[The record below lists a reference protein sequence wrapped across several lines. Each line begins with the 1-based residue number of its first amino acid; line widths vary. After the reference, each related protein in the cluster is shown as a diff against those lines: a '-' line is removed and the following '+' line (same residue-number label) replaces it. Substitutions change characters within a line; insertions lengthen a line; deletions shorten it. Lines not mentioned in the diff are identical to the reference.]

1 MSFWCG
7 FLFAILFMC
16 VADEV
21 AKDNRWDKWTIDDFK
36 IAQEAELKEFLL
48 HKSDQAKAEKDAED
62 ELRVEIRKE
71 VEEELKKGNK

>member
-7 FLFAILFMC
+7 FLFAILFMR
-16 VADEV
+16 VANEV
-21 AKDNRWDKWTIDDFK
+21 AKDNRWNKWTIDDFK

-71 VEEELKKGNK
+71 IEEELKKENK

>member
-7 FLFAILFMC
+7 VLAAILFTC
-16 VADEV
+16 VAHDIV
-21 AKDNRWDKWTIDDFK
+21 KDKRWDKWTVDDFK

-48 HKSDQAKAEKDAED
+48 HKSVQAKAEKDAED
-62 ELRVEIRKE
+62 ELRAEIRKE